1 MVGWTPREMAQVA
14 LFAALTAAG
23 AFIKVPVPFVPF
35 TLQYLFVAMAG
46 IALGSRLG
54 LASQLVYIG
63 IGLIGLPV
71 FAEGGGPGY
80 VLKPTFGYLIGF
92 ALGAWLIGRL
102 TERLE
107 KASILP
113 LFGATMAGLAVI
125 YGIGALYLYGIMNMV
140 LAKSITLWNTLL
152 YGILLPLP
160 GDILLSGAAAY
171 IGVKLWSL
179 RGVSGNAS
187 TGKAL
192 FAKEGVEEEQRA

>member
-1 MVGWTPREMAQVA
+1 MGWTPREMAQVA

-46 IALGSRLG
+46 IVLGSRMG

-102 TERLE
+102 TERQE

-113 LFGATMAGLAVI
+113 FFGAAMAGLAVI
-125 YGIGALYLYGIMNMV
+125 YGIGALYLYGIMNLV

-171 IGVKLWSL
+171 IGVKLWVL
-179 RGVSGNAS
+179 RG
-187 TGKAL
+187 TRGKAL
-192 FAKEGVEEEQRA
+192 FVEEGVKEEAQA